1 MGRERKIGIS
11 TIVLP
16 VDSVNS
22 VLNLLRPSEA
32 ISNLTI
38 IGSDNGLSPGRRQAI
53 IWTNACILSIW
64 PWGTNFSEVLVLILT
79 FSSIDAYMYLF
90 GLLSLQ

>member
-1 MGRERKIGIS
+1 MERELRIGIS

-32 ISNLTI
+32 IGNLTI
-38 IGSDNGLSPGRRQAI
+38 IGSDNGLSPGAKP
-53 IWTNACILSIW
+53 LSE
-64 PWGTNFSEVLVLILT
+64 PMLVYCQ
-79 FSSIDAYMYLF
+79 FDP
-90 GLLSLQ
+90 